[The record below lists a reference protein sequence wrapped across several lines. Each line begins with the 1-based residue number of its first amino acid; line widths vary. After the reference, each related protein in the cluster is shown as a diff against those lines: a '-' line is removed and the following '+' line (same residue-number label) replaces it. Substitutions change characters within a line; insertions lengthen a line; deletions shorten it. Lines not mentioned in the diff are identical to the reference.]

1 VSTEPAR
8 PHGRRATALHSIRSG
23 RTGRVTGIAAAA
35 AVVVTTALLTA
46 PVATAVE
53 QWPWMNTSLT
63 ADERA
68 ALLLPEMTLEEKA
81 DVMAGDPYPE
91 GQELAYINYGIERL
105 GIPELRMADIGPS
118 VRRELD
124 PTTAFPMGLAAAA
137 TWDTALESE
146 IGAAVREEARLKQ
159 YNTVLG
165 PNVDLPR
172 NPWWSRV
179 GESFGE
185 DPLLSGLFGASFVEA
200 AQAENDLLVN
210 LKHYNVYSEE
220 TNRTRANMDG
230 ASDED
235 NLNMIIDERTLQE
248 VYTRPWAPPVARDLA
263 SVMCAY
269 NKVNGVYSCEN
280 AHLLIDI
287 LRGQLGFDGFVLTD
301 FGASR
306 PRTESTIEGGTNM
319 ETGLEVAF
327 GPRGTKIVDAVNAGT
342 LSEALV
348 DERVLEILRM
358 YFEFGVFDNPL
369 PETPQDVPVEE
380 HGALSRQMASEAV
393 TLLKNDGALPLD
405 GAQTPGSIA
414 VIGEG
419 ATWAAQ
425 QCCAGA
431 ATNPTYEVTPLDGI
445 EGGAPEGVT
454 VEYARGADAP
464 HAYDL
469 IQGPEG
475 IPSSVLTLPD
485 GSGTRGV
492 QGVYWNNTT
501 FQEPNIAVR
510 TDLRPAFDTG
520 PIAFFAAH
528 PEAQEPPEGA
538 QAVSFSGFLTAPTT
552 GEYRLSLS
560 GFGTG
565 WLTFGDEQII
575 SFEDQVTPNQY
586 VSAPIQLE
594 AGQSYPFRLDYAAT
608 NPRDGLDP
616 GMVRLGWVPPA
627 GTLSPDIDAAVEL
640 ASRSDVA
647 VVVAGLYETE
657 ARDRGELDLATQ
669 QDELITAVAAANP
682 NTVVVLQSGGPVL
695 MPWLGSVRSVVQA
708 YYSGQEQGNAIA
720 DVLFGRVN
728 PSGKLPVTY
737 PATETQPTEV
747 LGIVPS
753 LLHTEEPDITVGEG
767 VNIGYRGY
775 TAAGADPL
783 FPFGH
788 GLSYTAYDYADMTA
802 EAANG
807 TVNVGFTLTNTG
819 DRAGSEVAQV
829 YTGTLPAEVATPP
842 QQLAGFGRVDLEPG
856 ESERVNVQLACKSLA
871 YWDVDESRWVS
882 PAGPVNL
889 TVGASSRDTRL
900 EGSVTLPGGACA
912 EDSDLA
918 MTATSG
924 PVPDTT
930 APTFQLPGLDDGGLY
945 GVGGTIDFGFTIDD
959 PTATVTATLDG
970 APIDLSVPLEL
981 WALEL
986 GQHELVVTATD
997 EAGNATTQ
1005 TFRFFVKT
1013 SLRDVDILL
1022 RNFEESGVIDGRD
1035 VVRLRNILFNARAA
1049 EARGN
1054 DAQAV
1059 VQLERLRTQVER
1071 RVDDDAASAALI
1083 RSIDAITVE
1092 FGGTPPGTD
1101 VQERREL
1108 RDLAVDPSEE
1118 AQLLRE

>member
-1 VSTEPAR
+1 MHGGVVAGVLKGEDRMGMSAGR
-8 PHGRRATALHSIRSG
+8 AHRSAPHPHLSGSSRAFRG
-23 RTGRVTGIAAAA
+23 GA
-35 AVVVTTALLTA
+35 AVTAVATV
-46 PVATAVE
+46 VATAVLTAPAAGAVVE
-53 QWPWMNTSLT
+53 RPWMDTSLT
-63 ADERA
+63 ADQRA
-68 ALLLPEMTLEEKA
+68 ELLLPELTLEEKA
-81 DVMAGDPYPE
+81 DLMAGDPYPE
-91 GQELAYINYGIERL
+91 GQELAYINYSIERL

-137 TWDTALESE
+137 TWNPGLETE
-146 IGAAVREEARLKQ
+146 IGAAVRDEARLKQ
-159 YNTVLG
+159 YNVVLG

-200 AQAENDLLVN
+200 AQAENNLLVN

-220 TNRTRANMDG
+220 TNRTRANMEG
-230 ASDED
+230 ASEDD
-235 NLNMIIDERTLQE
+235 NLNMLIDERTLQE

-269 NKVNGVYSCEN
+269 NKVNGVYACEN

-301 FGASR
+301 YGASR

-319 ETGLEVAF
+319 ETGLEVAY
-327 GPRGTKIVDAVNAGT
+327 GPRGIKIVEAVNAGT
-342 LSEALV
+342 VSEALV

-393 TLLKNDGALPLD
+393 TLLTNDGALPLENE
-405 GAQTPGSIA
+405 QTPGSIA

-431 ATNPTYEVTPLDGI
+431 ATNPTYEVTPLEGI
-445 EGGAPEGVT
+445 QNGAPEGVS
-454 VEYARGADAP
+454 VEYARGVDAP
-464 HAYDL
+464 HAYDM

-475 IPSSVLTLPD
+475 IPSSVVSLPD
-485 GSGTRGV
+485 GSRTQGV
-492 QGVYWNNTT
+492 QAVYWDNTE

-520 PIAFFAAH
+520 PIAFFASH
-528 PEAQEPPEGA
+528 PEVVEPPEGA
-538 QAVSFSGFLTAPTT
+538 LAVSFTGLITAPTT

-565 WLTFGDEQII
+565 TLTFNDEEVV
-575 SFEDQVTPNQY
+575 SFTDELAPDQY
-586 VSAPIQLE
+586 VSGPIQLE

-608 NPRDGLDP
+608 EPRDGLDP

-627 GTLSPDIDAAVEL
+627 GTLSPDIDAAVDL

-657 ARDRGELDLATQ
+657 ARDRGELDLATW
-669 QDELITAVAAANP
+669 QDELISAVSAANP
-682 NTVVVLQSGGPVL
+682 NTVVVLQTGGPVL
-695 MPWLGSVRSVVQA
+695 MPWLGDVRSVVQA
-708 YYSGQEQGNAIA
+708 YYGGQEQGNAIA
-720 DVLFGRVN
+720 DVLYGRVN

-753 LLHTEEPDITVGEG
+753 IQHTEEPDIPVGEG

-775 TAAGADPL
+775 LAAGADPL

-788 GLSYTAYDYADMTA
+788 GLSYTTYDYADVTA
-802 EAANG
+802 EVADG
-807 TVNVGFTLTNTG
+807 IVDVGFTLTNTG
-819 DRAGSEVAQV
+819 DRAGSEIAQV
-829 YTGTLPAEVATPP
+829 YAGTLPGDVASPP
-842 QQLAGFGRVDLEPG
+842 QQLAGFARVDLAPG
-856 ESERVNVQLACKSLA
+856 ESKRVDVQLACKSLA
-871 YWDVDESRWVS
+871 YWDVDESQWVS
-882 PAGPVNL
+882 PAGPVAL

-900 EGSVTLPGGACA
+900 EGAVTLPGGTCA

-918 MTATSG
+918 MNATSG
-924 PVPDTT
+924 PGSRHHRTHVPAARARRRRPLRGRRHHQLGLHDRRPGGHGRGHARRSADRPVGPPRAVGAGARPARACGDSHGRGRQRHDADLPVLRQDL
-930 APTFQLPGLDDGGLY
+930 APRRGHPAAQLRGVRRNRGPGRRAAAQHPVQRPSRRGSGQRRP
-945 GVGGTIDFGFTIDD
+945 GR
-959 PTATVTATLDG
+959 G
-970 APIDLSVPLEL
+970 A
-981 WALEL
+981 
-986 GQHELVVTATD
+986 
-997 EAGNATTQ
+997 
-1005 TFRFFVKT
+1005 
-1013 SLRDVDILL
+1013 
-1022 RNFEESGVIDGRD
+1022 
-1035 VVRLRNILFNARAA
+1035 ARAA
-1049 EARGN
+1049 PHAG
-1054 DAQAV
+1054 
-1059 VQLERLRTQVER
+1059 RTTR
-1071 RVDDDAASAALI
+1071 R
-1083 RSIDAITVE
+1083 
-1092 FGGTPPGTD
+1092 
-1101 VQERREL
+1101 
-1108 RDLAVDPSEE
+1108 
-1118 AQLLRE
+1118 